1 MTKLI
6 AVLAALV
13 LLAGCSSG
21 THQRKPHTVP
31 VAAPNSSPVNAPTQ
45 VPTAPVF
52 TLPNA
57 GNTTYT
63 VEPFDGDQVLG
74 ITMTVTQDQ
83 FGGSMCPCKKIAY
96 PADGLPSDNQT
107 GANNIIATY
116 SKMNPG
122 DILMG
127 FSLGVQVISLAL
139 SQQAPPPGVIVLLAG
154 DTIARNAVLVSQGQG
169 ISWTISNQVIMV
181 ANEYDGWSDSPDKT
195 ASPNYLLAVSNA
207 SVEGALGGR
216 LHYYANADINNPANV
231 ITQTGNITAIL
242 VPTQTLPNNDWM
254 RPTLN
259 NLANTLDAQQ
269 RPLIN
274 TAYTRL
280 ASTAAQQAAAG
291 AEQVPLPNPPWAQN
305 PEPLA

>member
-1 MTKLI
+1 MTKLV
-6 AVLAALV
+6 ALLAALV
-13 LLAGCSSG
+13 LVAGCGSDT
-21 THQRKPHTVP
+21 THNKPHAVP
-31 VAAPNSSPVNAPTQ
+31 VAAPQSSPNPAPTV
-45 VPTAPVF
+45 VPQQPVF

-139 SQQAPPPGVIVLLAG
+139 SQQPPPPGVIILLAG

-169 ISWTISNQVIMV
+169 IPWTIANQVIMV
-181 ANEYDGWSDSPDKT
+181 ANEYDGWSDSPDIT
-195 ASPNYLLAVSNA
+195 TSPNYLLAESNA
-207 SVEGALGGR
+207 GVQGALGGR
-216 LHYYANADINNPANV
+216 LHYYANANITNPFNV
-231 ITQTGNITAIL
+231 ITQTRNITAIL
-242 VPTQTLPNNDWM
+242 VPTQNLPNNDWM
-254 RPTLN
+254 RPEMN
-259 NLANTLDAQQ
+259 SIANQLDAQQ
-269 RPLIN
+269 RGPIN
-274 TAYTRL
+274 SAYTRV
-280 ASTAAQQAAAG
+280 ASNAAQQAGAA

-305 PEPLA
+305 PEPSA